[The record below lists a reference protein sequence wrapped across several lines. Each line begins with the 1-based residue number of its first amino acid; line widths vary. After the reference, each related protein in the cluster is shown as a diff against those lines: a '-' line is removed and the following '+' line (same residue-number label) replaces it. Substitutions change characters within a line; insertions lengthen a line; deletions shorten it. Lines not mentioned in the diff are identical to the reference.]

1 MKPIAAIAQTLTDF
15 LGALCVLAGLAI
27 QSRFNFKSSYWNWRM
42 DTAFPAPTAPSSRL
56 EKFRLAYEYAVWA
69 SRIRRLR

>member
-1 MKPIAAIAQTLTDF
+1 MSPIRAIRDF

-27 QSRFNFKSSYWNWRM
+27 KSRFNFKSSYWNWRM
-42 DTAFPAPTAPSSRL
+42 DTAFPAKTSPTSRV
-56 EKFRLAYEYAVWA
+56 EKLRLAYEYAVWA